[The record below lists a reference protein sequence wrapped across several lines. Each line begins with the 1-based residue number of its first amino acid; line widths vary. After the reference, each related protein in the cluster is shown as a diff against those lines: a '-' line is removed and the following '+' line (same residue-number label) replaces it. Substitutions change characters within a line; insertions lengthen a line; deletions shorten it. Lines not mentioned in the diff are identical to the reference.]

1 MLLTYNITPM
11 SRDCVSSYYLS
22 VVGLNNVY
30 LVLLEAEAE
39 ASIKYW
45 RDLEI

>member
-1 MLLTYNITPM
+1 M
-11 SRDCVSSYYLS
+11 SRACVSSYYLS
-22 VVGLNNVY
+22 IVGLNNVY

-39 ASIKYW
+39 AEASIKYW